1 MDSGFLA
8 AAAGV
13 AGKLA
18 FTDLHFEGGGV
29 YVVKKTTL
37 IAAMLGLNSVMIS
50 RYVRALEK
58 SDSALRV
65 QVVNF
70 ATNFL
75 TSVIFSLGFFNEGW
89 TQVQRASWWLGASL
103 MVAGV
108 FVILAKKEKVTRVF
122 CVLHIIHFFYPCTTK
137 SGS

>member
-13 AGKLA
+13 AGKLT
-18 FTDLHFEGGGV
+18 FSNLHVPEKIDQIAIV
-29 YVVKKTTL
+29 YVIGKIL
-37 IAAMLGLNSVMIS
+37 LLAAMLGLNSMMIS
-50 RYVRALEK
+50 RYVRALET

-75 TSVIFSLGFFNEGW
+75 TSVVFSLLVFGEGW
-89 TQVQRASWWLGASL
+89 TQVKQPSWWLGAAA
-103 MVAGV
+103 MVLGV
-108 FVILAKKEKVTRVF
+108 FVILGGKQK
-122 CVLHIIHFFYPCTTK
+122 TT
-137 SGS
+137 